1 MPPLEGSVLH
11 LLLRSTGFGEGA
23 ASGRGVTCRVLS
35 TVGFFD
41 AGLARRC
48 GGESHARADA
58 LVSPDARW
66 AHAGVARCG
75 TVPSPCA
82 SPELA
87 YEAGHSLVRRTL
99 PRRRRERSATK
110 MVRSSAAGAP
120 DELEEAPSAQL
131 QPAPS
136 RVRAAV
142 TAPRS
147 PSGATDVGSVS
158 LFPLPLFPPVPA
170 MAAAPGVFAPPS
182 ASPKPATPNTPLEPA
197 LPTLPGAPALPGAG
211 PLSALSPGTM
221 GVNCP

>member
-1 MPPLEGSVLH
+1 VPPLEGSVLH

-87 YEAGHSLVRRTL
+87 YEAGHSWVRRTL
-99 PRRRRERSATK
+99 PRRRRERS
-110 MVRSSAAGAP
+110 VRTAECVTEAGDAEYAARA
-120 DELEEAPSAQL
+120 
-131 QPAPS
+131 
-136 RVRAAV
+136 RAAD
-142 TAPRS
+142 TPRR
-147 PSGATDVGSVS
+147 
-158 LFPLPLFPPVPA
+158 
-170 MAAAPGVFAPPS
+170 
-182 ASPKPATPNTPLEPA
+182 
-197 LPTLPGAPALPGAG
+197 PGAARRR
-211 PLSALSPGTM
+211 SALGTFARND
-221 GVNCP
+221 GRELPVAVEALQGTLRGRACAASGGQRPEEVVANR